1 MFSVLG
7 SSAQVLK
14 AAVFKR
20 FSVCSCW
27 SPIFLKFQNSIAG
40 VFQCIFKKISEHV
53 FYGTTMNWF
62 FGTKKGRCKYW
73 SSIVLFESGIISE
86 KTKVQILKFLL
97 QVSFRYHF
105 RGVRFKERFWPRK
118 SKKKK
123 KKKFLLEK
131 KERKLFYGET
141 KRCSKKMLIGRVV
154 PRKITEEFTFV
165 NRTAV

>member
-86 KTKVQILKFLL
+86 KFRFLNFCCKFLL
-97 QVSFRYHF
+97 GIIFGGLGLKNAFDQE
-105 RGVRFKERFWPRK
+105 KA
-118 SKKKK
+118 KKK

>member
-86 KTKVQILKFLL
+86 KFRFLNFCCKFLL
-97 QVSFRYHF
+97 GIIFGGLGLKNAFDQE
-105 RGVRFKERFWPRK
+105 KA
-118 SKKKK
+118 KKKK
-123 KKKFLLEK
+123 KSFCWKRKKGNFFMGKPRGVLK
-131 KERKLFYGET
+131 K
-141 KRCSKKMLIGRVV
+141 C
-154 PRKITEEFTFV
+154 
-165 NRTAV
+165 

>member
-40 VFQCIFKKISEHV
+40 VFQCIFKKISEYV

-73 SSIVLFESGIISE
+73 SSIVLFESVIISE

-118 SKKKK
+118 SKKKEKSFCWKRK
-123 KKKFLLEK
+123 KGNFFMEKPRGVLKK
-131 KERKLFYGET
+131 
-141 KRCSKKMLIGRVV
+141 C
-154 PRKITEEFTFV
+154 
-165 NRTAV
+165 